1 MDEYQPYRGFP
12 VSYEKLGVDA
22 KIGFQNKTTLFM
34 NKSIFD
40 ELLKEGILNSG
51 FLPYGATPYGIYRG
65 NVTQFIPQDSN
76 TILLTFENG
85 SSFAITVVEAIFLIK
100 NGLVSSAG
108 EDAKAILKEY
118 EKCADKPTRRYYFT
132 YIKDGNILVKDTITN
147 TRNIID
153 IQTLVNIY
161 GPDGKYKILA
171 NCYGQGNYNQMGIE
185 YQEELEKNIRDQTL
199 RDAASKIADT
209 VKYSRGTKKVIITL
223 KNGESQ
229 SFDIE
234 QFVDQYITPWCI
246 PDRGSCFGIRED
258 NPLTLTWQKANI
270 FLEKVAEVRA
280 ERAAY
285 KENVERMFANDR
297 EEARKRAEQDQERVH
312 ERERAERERDR
323 TERAERDRT
332 ERAERDRTERAERES
347 SERERKE
354 RERKERERKER
365 EREKREREQE
375 TTRARARATQRDNDD
390 TDRADWHEQTRVA
403 DEQRAQEAMKQE
415 EREAGNK
422 DARAERDRIQ
432 TEEAL
437 RNKKEENDRIIRQI
451 EKDAANP
458 YFIAQRNKLQE
469 DNIPLYNKA
478 VESGC
483 PASKYKLS
491 TPCTK
496 TKVERKS
503 IAKFISRDKNPGCED
518 YAELFVKEYDK
529 ACPKIQ

>member
-65 NVTQFIPQDSN
+65 NVTQFIPQDAN

-234 QFVDQYITPWCI
+234 QFVDQYVSPWCI
-246 PDRGSCFGIRED
+246 PDRGSCFGIRAD

-297 EEARKRAEQDQERVH
+297 EEARKRAEQKHPEYERVN
-312 ERERAERERDR
+312 ERERAERERTERER
-323 TERAERDRT
+323 TERER
-332 ERAERDRTERAERES
+332 ERAERE
-347 SERERKE
+347 RA
-354 RERKERERKER
+354 ER
-365 EREKREREQE
+365 ERERAERELTERERNERERAERERSEREREQE
-375 TTRARARATQRDNDD
+375 KTRARARATRWDDDD
-390 TDRADWHEQTRVA
+390 THRV
-403 DEQRAQEAMKQE
+403 QEAMKEE
-415 EREAGNK
+415 ERDAGNK
-422 DARAERDRIQ
+422 DAQAQRDRIQ

-437 RNKKEENDRIIRQI
+437 RNRKEENDRIIRQI

-458 YFIAQRNKLQE
+458 YFISRRNKLQA
-469 DNIPLYNKA
+469 DNMPLYNEA
-478 VESGC
+478 VASGC
-483 PASKYKLS
+483 LASRYKLNM
-491 TPCTK
+491 PCIK
-496 TKVERKS
+496 TKSERNS
-503 IAKFISRDKNPGCED
+503 MTKFTSPDKNPLCKE
-518 YAELFVKEYDK
+518 YADLFVKEYDND
-529 ACPKIQ
+529 CPKIKIK